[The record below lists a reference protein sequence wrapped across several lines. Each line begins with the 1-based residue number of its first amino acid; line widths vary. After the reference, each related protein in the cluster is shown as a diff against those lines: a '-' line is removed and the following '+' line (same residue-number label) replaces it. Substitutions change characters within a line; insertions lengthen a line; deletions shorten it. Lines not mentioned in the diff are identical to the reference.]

1 MRTTSLVVGGLLLLG
16 TGVAIGWLASR
27 HANSTSGEN
36 AKRPKPEPGVVAK
49 TFLDALQ
56 ANDTDAIR
64 GLMTKAFIER
74 IENSHKGFTIR
85 AALLHTGNGSPD
97 SAFVTDSWT
106 ITEDG
111 PDQVWSE
118 QVTTWRI
125 EGTAT
130 LNGGPRKFTMLLEKQ
145 KDSGV
150 WRVETFLFR

>member
-1 MRTTSLVVGGLLLLG
+1 MAILVVGGLLLLG
-16 TGVAIGWLASR
+16 AGVAVGWFASR
-27 HANSTSGEN
+27 YGNPASAEN
-36 AKRPKPEPGVVAK
+36 AKRPKPDPSIVAK

-56 ANDTDAIR
+56 VNDCDAIR
-64 GLMTKAFIER
+64 GLTSKAFIER
-74 IENSHKGFTIR
+74 IENSRKGFTIR
-85 AALLHTGNGSPD
+85 ATLLHTGNGSPE

-111 PDQVWSE
+111 TDQVWSE

-130 LNGGPRKFTMLLEKQ
+130 LNGSPRKFTMILEKQ
-145 KDSGV
+145 KDTGL